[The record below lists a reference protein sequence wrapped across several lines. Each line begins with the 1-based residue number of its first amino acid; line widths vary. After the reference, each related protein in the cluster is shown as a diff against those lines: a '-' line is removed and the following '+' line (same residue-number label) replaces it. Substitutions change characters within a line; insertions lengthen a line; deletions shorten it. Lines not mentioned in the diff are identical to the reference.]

1 MNYFGFMA
9 FSFKLS
15 ATPLTEAWLSE
26 GNKMKSTKLN
36 NLLDITSSY
45 MIFLWFIFS
54 TDCLNFFLA
63 LIVGFYSLPAAE
75 LQFSLLLVRSFVLDR
90 QRLCV

>member
-1 MNYFGFMA
+1 MCCDKNIHAFFLRGFVFFTSLALHLRILHSCSHSMNYFGFMA

-36 NLLDITSSY
+36 NLLDITSY
-45 MIFLWFIFS
+45 MLFL
-54 TDCLNFFLA
+54 
-63 LIVGFYSLPAAE
+63 
-75 LQFSLLLVRSFVLDR
+75 
-90 QRLCV
+90 